1 MGQGPRRQND
11 GRPTGTGH
19 GSGGRG
25 GQGGGRGGGRGRL
38 RGPAR
43 DQARNAAFDVMR
55 AVDERDAY
63 ANLLMPRLLRERGV
77 KGRDAALATELAYG
91 TLRGLGTYDAIIEMC
106 VDRAPDSDVRDALR
120 LGAHQLLKMRVPPH
134 AAVGTTVDLV
144 RLRIGA
150 GAAKFVN
157 AVLRKIGSRT
167 IEEWV
172 PIVAPDEAHD
182 PAGHLSVAY
191 SHPRWIVSAFRDA
204 LGSRADEV
212 ADLLVADNA
221 RPLVTLVARP
231 GRSSVEELADS
242 GAEPGRYSPYA
253 AYLPE
258 GDPGRIPAVAE
269 TRAAVQD
276 EASQLVALALT
287 RVPLDG
293 RDELWLD
300 MCAGPGGKAGLLDA
314 IATYGDL
321 AASDDRYLAGR
332 GGVAASDDRYFADRG
347 DGAVSDDRY
356 LADRGDHA
364 AVGTPASSGDRED
377 QEDRDRDDRDGR
389 NDRDRN
395 DRDWDGRDRND
406 RDWDGRDHRDGQD
419 DRSGRRVPVGLGVR
433 AVAYPGGA
441 RLLAADVQYHRA
453 RLIWQTTRDAAV
465 VTADGTK
472 PAWRPGAF
480 DRIMLDAP
488 CTGLG
493 ALRRRPEAR
502 WRRDPADIAE
512 LGRLQ
517 RRLLDAALD
526 AVRPGG
532 VVAYVTC
539 SPHLAE
545 TRVVVGDIAGRR
557 GDVEQLDARDYLPE
571 IDGLGDGPH
580 AQFWPHR
587 HGTDA
592 MFLAL
597 LRKRPL

>member
-1 MGQGPRRQND
+1 MPSSER
-11 GRPTGTGH
+11 GRPTGTKP
-19 GSGGRG
+19 RG
-25 GQGGGRGGGRGRL
+25 GARPRR
-38 RGPAR
+38 PAR
-43 DQARNAAFDVMR
+43 DHARNAAFDVLR

-63 ANLLMPRLLRERGV
+63 ANLLLPRLLRERGI

-106 VDRAPDSDVRDALR
+106 SDRAPDPEVRDALR
-120 LGAHQLLKMRVPPH
+120 LGAHQLLRMRVPPH

-144 RLRIGA
+144 RLRVGQ

-157 AVLRKIGSRT
+157 AVLRKIGSRELEDW
-167 IEEWV
+167 I
-172 PIVAPDEAHD
+172 PIVAPDAESD
-182 PAGHLSVAY
+182 PVGHLAVAY
-191 SHPRWIVSAFRDA
+191 GHPRWIVSAFRDA
-204 LGSRADEV
+204 LGGAGEL
-212 ADLLVADNA
+212 ADLLDADNA

-231 GRSSVEELADS
+231 GRTDMREMEEA
-242 GAEPGRYSPYA
+242 GATPGRYSPYA
-253 AYLPE
+253 AYLRE
-258 GDPGRIPAVAE
+258 GDPGRIEAVAE

-293 RDELWLD
+293 GDELWLD

-321 AASDDRYLAGR
+321 A
-332 GGVAASDDRYFADRG
+332 
-347 DGAVSDDRY
+347 
-356 LADRGDHA
+356 
-364 AVGTPASSGDRED
+364 
-377 QEDRDRDDRDGR
+377 
-389 NDRDRN
+389 
-395 DRDWDGRDRND
+395 
-406 RDWDGRDHRDGQD
+406 
-419 DRSGRRVPVGLGVR
+419 GLG
-433 AVAYPGGA
+433 AESESAMAFPGGA
-441 RLLAADVQYHRA
+441 RVLAADVQYHRA
-453 RLIWQTTRDAAV
+453 RLVWQTTRDAVV
-465 VTADGTK
+465 VTADGTE
-472 PAWRPGAF
+472 PAWRPGVF
-480 DRIMLDAP
+480 DRVMLDAP

-502 WRRDPADIAE
+502 WRRDPASIAE
-512 LGRLQ
+512 LGTLQ
-517 RRLLDAALD
+517 RRLLDTALD

-545 TRVVVGDIAGRR
+545 TRVVVGDVVGRR

-571 IDGLGDGPH
+571 ADGLGDGPH

-597 LRKRPL
+597 LRKHP

>member
-1 MGQGPRRQND
+1 MKTRGQQ
-11 GRPTGTGH
+11 

-25 GQGGGRGGGRGRL
+25 GGDRAQRPRR
-38 RGPAR
+38 PAR
-43 DQARNAAFDVMR
+43 DPARHAAYDVVR

-63 ANLLMPRLLRERGV
+63 ANLLLPRLLRERGI

-91 TLRGLGTYDAIIEMC
+91 TLRGLGTYDAVIEMC
-106 VDRAPDSDVRDALR
+106 SDRAPDPDVRDALR
-120 LGAHQLLKMRVPPH
+120 LGAHQLLRMRVPPH

-144 RLRIGA
+144 RLRIGP

-157 AVLRKIGSRT
+157 AVLRKISSRT

-172 PIVAPDEAHD
+172 PIVAPDPAHD
-182 PAGHLSVAY
+182 PVGHLAVAY
-191 SHPRWIVSAFRDA
+191 GHPRWIVSAFRDA
-204 LGSRADEV
+204 LGGGDEM
-212 ADLLVADNA
+212 ADLLEADNA

-231 GRSSVEELADS
+231 GRSSVEELEDS
-242 GAEPGRYSPYA
+242 GAMPGRYSPYA
-253 AYLPE
+253 AYLRE
-258 GDPGRIPAVAE
+258 GDPGQIEAVAE

-287 RVPLDG
+287 RVPLSGDG
-293 RDELWLD
+293 DEVWLD

-314 IATYGDL
+314 IAVYGDL
-321 AASDDRYLAGR
+321 AGLSDEARHGGSPDSAAAG
-332 GGVAASDDRYFADRG
+332 APEAF
-347 DGAVSDDRY
+347 
-356 LADRGDHA
+356 
-364 AVGTPASSGDRED
+364 
-377 QEDRDRDDRDGR
+377 
-389 NDRDRN
+389 
-395 DRDWDGRDRND
+395 
-406 RDWDGRDHRDGQD
+406 
-419 DRSGRRVPVGLGVR
+419 
-433 AVAYPGGA
+433 PGGA

-453 RLIWQTTRDAAV
+453 RLVWQTTKDASV
-465 VTADGTK
+465 VTVDGTE
-472 PAWRPGAF
+472 PAWRPGTF
-480 DRIMLDAP
+480 DRIMVDAP

-502 WRRDPADIAE
+502 WRRDPSGIAE

-517 RRLLDAALD
+517 RRLLETALD

-545 TRVVVGDIAGRR
+545 TQVVVGDALRR
-557 GDVEQLDARDYLPE
+557 REDVEQLDARAYVPE
-571 IDGLGDGPH
+571 VDDLGDGPH

-597 LRKRPL
+597 LRKRS

>member
-1 MGQGPRRQND
+1 MKTR
-11 GRPTGTGH
+11 
-19 GSGGRG
+19 GGRG
-25 GQGGGRGGGRGRL
+25 PAGRGGGQPGRP
-38 RGPAR
+38 RRPAR
-43 DQARNAAFDVMR
+43 DQARNAAFDIMR

-63 ANLLMPRLLRERGV
+63 ANLLAPRLLRERGL

-91 TLRGLGTYDAIIEMC
+91 TLRGLGTYDAVIDLC
-106 VDRAPDSDVRDALR
+106 SDRRPDPDVHDALR
-120 LGAHQLLKMRVPPH
+120 LGAHQLLRMRVPPH

-157 AVLRKIGSRT
+157 AVLRKIASRT
-167 IEEWV
+167 LDEWI
-172 PIVAPDEAHD
+172 PIVAPDPADD
-182 PAGHLSVAY
+182 PSGHLAIAH

-204 LGSRADEV
+204 LGGGMEETAE
-212 ADLLVADNA
+212 LLAADNE

-231 GRSSVEELADS
+231 GRATTAELADA

-314 IATYGDL
+314 IAVHGDL
-321 AASDDRYLAGR
+321 ASPPFAGSGA
-332 GGVAASDDRYFADRG
+332 GGPEPYR
-347 DGAVSDDRY
+347 
-356 LADRGDHA
+356 
-364 AVGTPASSGDRED
+364 
-377 QEDRDRDDRDGR
+377 
-389 NDRDRN
+389 
-395 DRDWDGRDRND
+395 
-406 RDWDGRDHRDGQD
+406 
-419 DRSGRRVPVGLGVR
+419 
-433 AVAYPGGA
+433 GGA
-441 RLLAADVQYHRA
+441 RLVAADVQHHRA
-453 RLIWQTTRDAAV
+453 RLVRQTTTDAAV
-465 VTADGTK
+465 ITADGTE
-472 PAWRPGAF
+472 PVWRPGTF
-480 DRIMLDAP
+480 DRVMLDAP

-502 WRRDPADIAE
+502 WRRDPGGIAE

-517 RRLLDAALD
+517 RRLLGAALD

-545 TRVVVGDIAGRR
+545 TRVVVGDVTAGR
-557 GDVEQLDARDYLPE
+557 GDVEQLDARRYLPE
-571 IDGLGDGPH
+571 VDGLGDGPY

-597 LRKRPL
+597 LRRRA

>member
-1 MGQGPRRQND
+1 
-11 GRPTGTGH
+11 
-19 GSGGRG
+19 
-25 GQGGGRGGGRGRL
+25 
-38 RGPAR
+38 
-43 DQARNAAFDVMR
+43 MR

-63 ANLLMPRLLRERGV
+63 ANLLMPRLLRERGI

-106 VDRAPDSDVRDALR
+106 SDRAPDPAVRDALR
-120 LGAHQLLKMRVPPH
+120 LGAHQLLRMRVPPH

-157 AVLRKIGSRT
+157 AVLRKIASRT
-167 IEEWV
+167 IDEWL
-172 PIVAPDEAHD
+172 PIVAPDAAHD
-182 PAGHLSVAY
+182 PAGHLAVTH

-204 LGSRADEV
+204 LGGAAGET
-212 ADLLVADNA
+212 ADLLAADND

-231 GRSSVEELADS
+231 GRSSVEELAES

-253 AYLPE
+253 AYLQE
-258 GDPGRIPAVAE
+258 GDPGQIRAIAE

-293 RDELWLD
+293 QDELWLD
-300 MCAGPGGKAGLLDA
+300 LCAGPGGKAGLLDA
-314 IATYGDL
+314 IAAYGDL
-321 AASDDRYLAGR
+321 EGLAG
-332 GGVAASDDRYFADRG
+332 S
-347 DGAVSDDRY
+347 
-356 LADRGDHA
+356 
-364 AVGTPASSGDRED
+364 GTPDSVEARAGQRREAGP
-377 QEDRDRDDRDGR
+377 E
-389 NDRDRN
+389 
-395 DRDWDGRDRND
+395 
-406 RDWDGRDHRDGQD
+406 
-419 DRSGRRVPVGLGVR
+419 
-433 AVAYPGGA
+433 AFPGGA
-441 RLLAADVQYHRA
+441 RLLAGDVQYHRA
-453 RLIWQTTRDAAV
+453 RLVWQTTREAAV
-465 VTADGTK
+465 ITADGTE
-472 PAWRPGAF
+472 PAWRPGVF
-480 DRIMLDAP
+480 DRVMLDAP

-502 WRRDPADIAE
+502 WRRDPSSIAE

-517 RRLLDAALD
+517 RRLLTGALD

-545 TRVVVGDIAGRR
+545 TRVVVGDVAGRR
-557 GDVEQLDARDYLPE
+557 DDVEQLDARRYLPE
-571 IDGLGDGPH
+571 VDGLGEGPYV
-580 AQFWPHR
+580 QFWPHR

-597 LRKRPL
+597 LRKRDGAAQAPSQGAVRR

>member
-1 MGQGPRRQND
+1 
-11 GRPTGTGH
+11 
-19 GSGGRG
+19 
-25 GQGGGRGGGRGRL
+25 
-38 RGPAR
+38 
-43 DQARNAAFDVMR
+43 MR
-55 AVDERDAY
+55 AVDERDSY

-106 VDRAPDSDVRDALR
+106 VDRAPDPDVRDALR

-167 IEEWV
+167 IEEWI
-172 PIVAPDEAHD
+172 PIVAPDEARD

-204 LGSRADEV
+204 LGGRAGEV
-212 ADLLVADNA
+212 ADLLAADNE

-231 GRSSVEELADS
+231 GRSSVEELTES
-242 GAEPGRYSPYA
+242 GADPGRYSPYA

-287 RVPLDG
+287 RVPIDG

-321 AASDDRYLAGR
+321 AAS
-332 GGVAASDDRYFADRG
+332 GGHDFADAG
-347 DGAVSDDRY
+347 DRD
-356 LADRGDHA
+356 A
-364 AVGTPASSGDRED
+364 AGNIPASGDRAGFSGSAGSG
-377 QEDRDRDDRDGR
+377 DDAESSAYAGSDGGPGSG
-389 NDRDRN
+389 
-395 DRDWDGRDRND
+395 GRVAF
-406 RDWDGRDHRDGQD
+406 GSAGSGGQ
-419 DRSGRRVPVGLGVR
+419 VGLGGR

-441 RLLAADVQYHRA
+441 RLVAADVQYHRA
-453 RLIWQTTRDAAV
+453 RLVWQTTRDAAV
-465 VTADGTK
+465 VTADGTE

-502 WRRDPADIAE
+502 WRRDPAGIAE

-545 TRVVVGDIAGRR
+545 TRVVVGDVAGRR

-597 LRKRPL
+597 LRKLPV

>member
-1 MGQGPRRQND
+1 
-11 GRPTGTGH
+11 
-19 GSGGRG
+19 
-25 GQGGGRGGGRGRL
+25 
-38 RGPAR
+38 
-43 DQARNAAFDVMR
+43 MR

-167 IEEWV
+167 IEEWI

-212 ADLLVADNA
+212 TDLLAADNA

-242 GAEPGRYSPYA
+242 GADPGRYSPYA

-321 AASDDRYLAGR
+321 AASDDRSLDGGGGVAAADDRYRDGG
-332 GGVAASDDRYFADRG
+332 GGVAASDDRYPAD
-347 DGAVSDDRY
+347 
-356 LADRGDHA
+356 
-364 AVGTPASSGDRED
+364 
-377 QEDRDRDDRDGR
+377 
-389 NDRDRN
+389 
-395 DRDWDGRDRND
+395 
-406 RDWDGRDHRDGQD
+406 
-419 DRSGRRVPVGLGVR
+419 PVGLGVR

-453 RLIWQTTRDAAV
+453 RLVWQTTRDAAV
-465 VTADGTK
+465 VAADGTE

-545 TRVVVGDIAGRR
+545 TRVVVGDVAGRR